1 LPRVLR
7 LPPAVLLI
15 AALATG
21 VTAGP
26 YRAPRTASGA
36 PDLQGVWTY
45 ETMTRLERPKDLA
58 SLVLSP
64 AEAAAYEKKRTDRYT
79 KEVAPLA
86 PGEAAPQAV
95 ERVGQD
101 AAQWYRAPD
110 GLARIGGQIR
120 SSLIVEPADGQLPV
134 SEATRAAAKVE
145 DAAEDGLFDNPESR
159 PIDERCLLGA
169 GGSPGPPILV
179 QGVNTL
185 IEIVQ
190 SPQDVALQFE
200 WNHDVR
206 IIPLDR
212 GRSAVRDRWMGESVG
227 RWEGDTLVVET
238 THFSPA
244 ERWHGTG
251 DSDVPI
257 GPDTVVVERFTRTG
271 PAEILYR
278 FEVTDP
284 TIYTRPWRGEMPLR
298 LTQDRIFECACH
310 EGNYAL
316 PGILAG
322 ARKAEADAAKAG
334 GAGR

>member
-1 LPRVLR
+1 LRFSQIVLI
-7 LPPAVLLI
+7 A

-21 VTAGP
+21 AAAGP

-45 ETMTRLERPKDLA
+45 ETMTRLERPKALKD
-58 SLVLSP
+58 LVLSP
-64 AEAAAYEKKRTDRYT
+64 AAAAALEKKRTDSYAR
-79 KEVAPLA
+79 EIAPLA
-86 PGEAAPQAV
+86 ADEAAPTPTDK
-95 ERVGQD
+95 VGQD
-101 AAQWYRAPD
+101 ASQWYSAPQ

-120 SSLIVEPADGQLPV
+120 SSLITDPADGQLPV
-134 SEATRAAAKVE
+134 SDATRAAAK
-145 DAAEDGLFDNPESR
+145 AEDTAEDDLFDNPETR

-179 QGVNTL
+179 QGTNAL
-185 IEIVQ
+185 IGIVQ
-190 SPQDVALQFE
+190 SPGDVALQFE

-206 IIPLDR
+206 IIALDR
-212 GRSAVRDRWMGESVG
+212 GRSGVRGRWMGESLG

-244 ERWHGTG
+244 ERWHWTGGTY
-251 DSDVPI
+251 VPI

-271 PAEILYR
+271 PDEIVYR

-284 TIYTRPWRGEMPLR
+284 SIYTRPWRGEMPLR
-298 LTQDRIFECACH
+298 PTHERIFEYACH
-310 EGNYAL
+310 EGNYSL

-322 ARKAEADAAKAG
+322 ARKTEADAKAAKAA
-334 GAGR
+334 AGR